1 MIGYLKGVISHIFV
15 NSCFIDV
22 HGVGYRT
29 YAPASTLDT
38 LCVGQEAM
46 LYTYMSVR
54 EDAIVLYGFATQDEY
69 ELFMLLIGVNG
80 VGPKVALG
88 ILSAGTADSF
98 RLAVHQKDIKGLTKM
113 PGIGK
118 KTAERIVLEL
128 QDKIGPVASED
139 AEAADLG
146 NSAAPGLSDI
156 LAETLAALTSL
167 GYSEQEVLPVAESH
181 LAGCTTVEQLLKETL
196 KALGSGR

>member
-69 ELFMLLIGVNG
+69 DLFMLLIGVNG

-128 QDKIGPVASED
+128 QDKIGPVASEN
-139 AEAADLG
+139 AGAADLG

-181 LAGCTTVEQLLKETL
+181 LTGCTTVEQLLKETL

>member
-69 ELFMLLIGVNG
+69 DLFMLLIGVNG

-128 QDKIGPVASED
+128 QDKIGPVASEN
-139 AEAADLG
+139 AGAADLG

-156 LAETLAALTSL
+156 LAETLAALISL

>member
-69 ELFMLLIGVNG
+69 DLFMLLIGVNG

-98 RLAVHQKDIKGLTKM
+98 RLAVHQKDIKSLTKM

-139 AEAADLG
+139 AGAADLG

-196 KALGSGR
+196 KALGSAR

>member
-69 ELFMLLIGVNG
+69 DLFMLLIGVNG

-98 RLAVHQKDIKGLTKM
+98 RLAVHQKDIKGLTKL

-139 AEAADLG
+139 AGATDLG

>member
-1 MIGYLKGVISHIFV
+1 MIGYVKGVVSHIFS

-38 LCVGQEAM
+38 LIVGQEAL

-54 EDAIVLYGFATQDEY
+54 EDAILLYGFATQDEY
-69 ELFMLLIGVNG
+69 DLFMLLIGVNG

-88 ILSAGTADSF
+88 ILSADKADGF
-98 RLAVHQKDIKGLTKM
+98 RLAVHQKDIKSLTKM
-113 PGIGK
+113 PGVGK

-128 QDKIGPVASED
+128 QDKIGLEGTAPAAETGAS
-139 AEAADLG
+139 
-146 NSAAPGLSDI
+146 SAPTGLSGMV
-156 LAETLAALTSL
+156 AETVSALTGL
-167 GYSEQEVLPVAESH
+167 G
-181 LAGCTTVEQLLKETL
+181 
-196 KALGSGR
+196 

>member
-38 LCVGQEAM
+38 LCVGQEAI

-69 ELFMLLIGVNG
+69 DLFMLLIGVNG

-139 AEAADLG
+139 AGAADLG

>member
-69 ELFMLLIGVNG
+69 DLFMLLIGVNG

-98 RLAVHQKDIKGLTKM
+98 RLAVHQKDIKSLTKM

-139 AEAADLG
+139 AGAADLG

-181 LAGCTTVEQLLKETL
+181 LAGCTTVEQLLKETR

>member
-69 ELFMLLIGVNG
+69 DLFMLLIGVNG

-139 AEAADLG
+139 AGAADLG
-146 NSAAPGLSDI
+146 GSAAPGLAGI

>member
-1 MIGYLKGVISHIFV
+1 
-15 NSCFIDV
+15 
-22 HGVGYRT
+22 
-29 YAPASTLDT
+29 
-38 LCVGQEAM
+38 
-46 LYTYMSVR
+46 
-54 EDAIVLYGFATQDEY
+54 VLYGFATQDEY
-69 ELFMLLIGVNG
+69 DLFMLLIGVNG

-139 AEAADLG
+139 AGAADLG

>member
-69 ELFMLLIGVNG
+69 DLFMLLIGVNG

-98 RLAVHQKDIKGLTKM
+98 RLAVHQKDIKGLTKI

-139 AEAADLG
+139 AGAADLG

>member
-29 YAPASTLDT
+29 YVPASTLDT

-69 ELFMLLIGVNG
+69 DLFMLLIGVNG

-139 AEAADLG
+139 AGAADLG

>member
-69 ELFMLLIGVNG
+69 DLFMLLIGVNG
-80 VGPKVALG
+80 VGPKVGLG

-98 RLAVHQKDIKGLTKM
+98 RLAVHQKDIKSLTKM

-139 AEAADLG
+139 AGAADLG

>member
-69 ELFMLLIGVNG
+69 DLFMLLIGVNG

-139 AEAADLG
+139 AGAADLG

-181 LAGCTTVEQLLKETL
+181 LAGCTTVEQLLKKTL

>member
-69 ELFMLLIGVNG
+69 DLFMLLIGVNG

-139 AEAADLG
+139 AGAADLG

-196 KALGSGR
+196 KVLGSGR

>member
-69 ELFMLLIGVNG
+69 DLFMLLIGVNG

-139 AEAADLG
+139 AGAADLG
-146 NSAAPGLSDI
+146 GSAALGLSGI

>member
-54 EDAIVLYGFATQDEY
+54 EDAIVLYGLATQDEY
-69 ELFMLLIGVNG
+69 DLFMLLIGVNG

-98 RLAVHQKDIKGLTKM
+98 RLAVHQKDIKSLTKM

-139 AEAADLG
+139 AGAADLG

>member
-69 ELFMLLIGVNG
+69 DLFMLLIGVNG

-88 ILSAGTADSF
+88 ILSAGTADRF

-139 AEAADLG
+139 AGAADLG

>member
-69 ELFMLLIGVNG
+69 DLFMLLIGVNG

-139 AEAADLG
+139 AGAADLG
-146 NSAAPGLSDI
+146 NSAATGLSDI

>member
-15 NSCFIDV
+15 NSCFINV

-69 ELFMLLIGVNG
+69 DLFMLLIGVNG

-98 RLAVHQKDIKGLTKM
+98 RLAVHQKDIKSLTKM

-139 AEAADLG
+139 AGAADLG

>member
-69 ELFMLLIGVNG
+69 DLFMLLIGVNG

-128 QDKIGPVASED
+128 QDKIGPVARED
-139 AEAADLG
+139 AGAADLG

-181 LAGCTTVEQLLKETL
+181 LTGCTTVEQLLKETL

>member
-69 ELFMLLIGVNG
+69 DLFMLLIGVNG

-139 AEAADLG
+139 AGVADLG

-167 GYSEQEVLPVAESH
+167 GYSEQEVLPVVESH

>member
-69 ELFMLLIGVNG
+69 DLFMLLIGVNG

-139 AEAADLG
+139 AGAADLG
-146 NSAAPGLSDI
+146 NSVAPGLSDI

>member
-69 ELFMLLIGVNG
+69 DLFMLLIGVNG

-139 AEAADLG
+139 AGAADLE

>member
-1 MIGYLKGVISHIFV
+1 MIGYVKGIVSHIFS
-15 NSCFIDV
+15 NSCFVDV

-38 LCVGQEAM
+38 LTVGREAL

-54 EDAIVLYGFATQDEY
+54 EDAILLYGFATQDEY
-69 ELFMLLIGVNG
+69 DLFMLLIGVNG

-88 ILSAGTADSF
+88 ILSADKADGF
-98 RLAVHQKDIKGLTKM
+98 RLAVHNKDIKSLTKM
-113 PGIGK
+113 PGVGK

-128 QDKIGPVASED
+128 QDKIGLDGVAP
-139 AEAADLG
+139 AAG
-146 NSAAPGLSDI
+146 VGEGQASSGLSGL
-156 LAETLAALTSL
+156 LAETVAALTGL

-181 LAGCTTVEQLLKETL
+181 LSECETVEALLKATL
-196 KALGSGR
+196 KSLGSGR

>member
-69 ELFMLLIGVNG
+69 DLFMLLIGVNG

-128 QDKIGPVASED
+128 QDKISPVASED
-139 AEAADLG
+139 AGAADLG

>member
-69 ELFMLLIGVNG
+69 DLFMLLIGVNG

-139 AEAADLG
+139 AGAADLG

-156 LAETLAALTSL
+156 LTETLAALTSL

>member
-69 ELFMLLIGVNG
+69 DLFMLLIGVNG

-98 RLAVHQKDIKGLTKM
+98 RLAVHQKDIKSLTKM

-128 QDKIGPVASED
+128 QDKSVPSPVKT
-139 AEAADLG
+139 
-146 NSAAPGLSDI
+146 PGLRTWEI
-156 LAETLAALTSL
+156 RPRRACRTSW
-167 GYSEQEVLPVAESH
+167 QKPW
-181 LAGCTTVEQLLKETL
+181 
-196 KALGSGR
+196 RP

>member
-54 EDAIVLYGFATQDEY
+54 EDAIILYGFATQDEY
-69 ELFMLLIGVNG
+69 DLFMLLIGVNG

-139 AEAADLG
+139 AGAADLG

>member
-1 MIGYLKGVISHIFV
+1 MIGYVKGVVSHIFS

-38 LCVGQEAM
+38 LTVGQEAL

-54 EDAIVLYGFATQDEY
+54 EDAILLYGFATQDEY
-69 ELFMLLIGVNG
+69 DLFMLLIGVNG

-88 ILSAGTADSF
+88 ILSADKADGF
-98 RLAVHQKDIKGLTKM
+98 RLAVHQKDIKSLPKM
-113 PGIGK
+113 PGVGK

-128 QDKIGPVASED
+128 QDKIGLEGTAPAAETGASSE
-139 AEAADLG
+139 
-146 NSAAPGLSDI
+146 PTGLSGMV
-156 LAETLAALTSL
+156 AETVSALTGL
-167 GYSEQEVLPVAESH
+167 GYSEQEVLPVAEAH
-181 LAGCTTVEQLLKETL
+181 AGECKSVEDLLRATL
-196 KALGSGR
+196 KSLGSGR

>member
-1 MIGYLKGVISHIFV
+1 MIGYVKGIVSHIFS

-38 LCVGQEAM
+38 LSVGREAL

-54 EDAIVLYGFATQDEY
+54 EDAILLYGFATQDEY
-69 ELFMLLIGVNG
+69 DLFMLLIGVNG

-88 ILSAGTADSF
+88 ILSADKADGF
-98 RLAVHQKDIKGLTKM
+98 RLAVHNKDIKSLTKM
-113 PGIGK
+113 PGVGR

-128 QDKIGPVASED
+128 QDKISFDG
-139 AEAADLG
+139 
-146 NSAAPGLSDI
+146 AAPSTDIGEGQPPSGLSG
-156 LAETLAALTSL
+156 LLSETVAALTGL

-181 LAGCTTVEQLLKETL
+181 LSECETVEALLKATL
-196 KALGSGR
+196 KSLGSGR